1 MINFSQTTSLLI
13 LLFVVIN
20 AHAHEMKQQFYQV
33 ANVSSE
39 KEKENCD
46 KEDVDNV
53 SRKDVWSITECVLIC
68 QQSLGDERHD
78 IVPVYHDTKRQCK
91 CVEKTSAMLNE
102 PQTNSLND
110 TAAVLQKKVS
120 IF

>member
-1 MINFSQTTSLLI
+1 MSNFSQTTSLLT

-46 KEDVDNV
+46 KKDVDNV
-53 SRKDVWSITECVLIC
+53 SRNNVWSITECVLIC

-91 CVEKTSAMLNE
+91 CVEKTRTMLNGSQAN
-102 PQTNSLND
+102 PLNG
-110 TAAVLQKKVS
+110 TAAVLQKKV
-120 IF
+120 